1 MLNDSCKK
9 GMLVFCL
16 SALAFNIRAEI
27 SSPANDS
34 LELARAVFDT
44 DALKNNGLDPAI
56 ADYYSLAPRFTPGY
70 HNVTVNING
79 KQRNIMPVK
88 FDEEGTPCI
97 DKAFLENAGL
107 IKQTKRGACPKIYQ
121 YWSGSTIQT
130 SPDIDEIS
138 VVVPPEALDP
148 NYGRQFAECRAD
160 VQPC

>member
-56 ADYYSLAPRFTPGY
+56 ADYYSLAPRFT
-70 HNVTVNING
+70 
-79 KQRNIMPVK
+79 
-88 FDEEGTPCI
+88 
-97 DKAFLENAGL
+97 
-107 IKQTKRGACPKIYQ
+107 
-121 YWSGSTIQT
+121 
-130 SPDIDEIS
+130 
-138 VVVPPEALDP
+138 
-148 NYGRQFAECRAD
+148 
-160 VQPC
+160 